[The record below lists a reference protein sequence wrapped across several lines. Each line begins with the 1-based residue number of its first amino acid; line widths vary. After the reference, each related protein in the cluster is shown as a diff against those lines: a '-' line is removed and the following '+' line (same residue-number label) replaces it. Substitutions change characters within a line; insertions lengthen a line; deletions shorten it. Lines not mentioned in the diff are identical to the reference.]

1 MNNKNMFVDTISAIN
16 VNNGIVKMNLVAQS
30 SEQQPTDGNN
40 NEPKFDDLGQITMPL
55 NGFLYMLSVIEG
67 LMQDDKMK
75 DMIQRFQEAG
85 IIPTEKDIEKAQ
97 GK

>member
-1 MNNKNMFVDTISAIN
+1 
-16 VNNGIVKMNLVAQS
+16 
-30 SEQQPTDGNN
+30 
-40 NEPKFDDLGQITMPL
+40 
-55 NGFLYMLSVIEG
+55 
-67 LMQDDKMK
+67 MK

>member
-1 MNNKNMFVDTISAIN
+1 M
-16 VNNGIVKMNLVAQS
+16 
-30 SEQQPTDGNN
+30 
-40 NEPKFDDLGQITMPL
+40 
-55 NGFLYMLSVIEG
+55 YMLSVIEG

>member
-1 MNNKNMFVDTISAIN
+1 
-16 VNNGIVKMNLVAQS
+16 MNLVAQS
-30 SEQQPTDGNN
+30 SEQQPSDDNN

-75 DMIQRFQEAG
+75 DMY
-85 IIPTEKDIEKAQ
+85 D
-97 GK
+97 